1 MFPEANRREKH
12 LLGGLGLQVLVVG
25 LLVFVYTQ
33 AARQLNYQR
42 GQFLKFQEQ
51 LSAAKAQVAKAG
63 SPDLEKLRAQVA
75 ELEGRLAALKT
86 LPELAKTLESSAK
99 ERFGFH
105 DVTLMVGVVEKT
117 VQSDLPDRPA
127 VAANLVGLEL
137 KGAASTRETA
147 AFLDSLTSSLS
158 KFLFPL
164 QSMQL
169 EAQAPNQQG
178 PLAVRLKWLVAVS
191 PESESAPT
199 ATAPSAH

>member
-1 MFPEANRREKH
+1 MFPEADRREEH
-12 LLGGLGLQVLVVG
+12 LLGGLGFQVLVVG
-25 LLVFVYTQ
+25 LLVFIYTQ

-51 LSAAKAQVAKAG
+51 LLAAKSQVAKAG
-63 SPDLEKLRAQVA
+63 KPDLEKLRAQVA
-75 ELEGRLAALKT
+75 EMEGRLAAPKT
-86 LPELAKTLESSAK
+86 LPELAKTLESSVK

-117 VQSDLPDRPA
+117 VRSDLPDRP
-127 VAANLVGLEL
+127 VVEANLVGLEL
-137 KGAASTRETA
+137 KGAASSRETA
-147 AFLDSLTSSLS
+147 AFLDSLALSRS
-158 KFLFPL
+158 KFLLLL

-191 PESESAPT
+191 PE
-199 ATAPSAH
+199 ATQGT